1 MVVSIETAVAGPRS
15 VLLLHSFGPYFSPW
29 GETAESFR
37 AELLKQSPDPIDLY
51 EASVFTARFEK
62 PQDELAFIDYLR
74 SLFSGR
80 KLDLIVPIGGP
91 AASFVQHHR
100 PLLFPDTP
108 LLITGVA
115 ERRISKASLTT
126 NDTVVALALDLSA
139 YIGNILRLRPDTA
152 NIAVVIGNSPLEQY
166 WISELRREF
175 LPLTERVTF
184 TWLNNLPFN
193 ELLKRVASLP
203 PRSAIFYFLM
213 AVDVDGVSH
222 VQGQAL
228 KAVREVATAPIFGFG
243 DYELGRGIIGGPL
256 NPTEALARQ
265 AAGVAVRIF
274 NGESPAAID
283 TPPMGFGTWAYDW
296 RELHRWGISES
307 ILPPGSVV
315 RFHEPTL
322 LELYRWQIVLI
333 AIALLGQSL
342 LVTSL
347 LYQRRRRQLAEA
359 ETRQRAHQLARM
371 NRRAVASEMSATIAH
386 ELSQPLTAIL
396 SNAEVAH
403 HLLGEKTLD
412 PKKIQEIVSDIIEED
427 TRASELIG
435 RVRKL
440 LRKDESKLESLDLN
454 ELVESTLRL
463 LHGEVVKREIK
474 VETALAVDLPAAAG
488 DPVQL
493 QQVLLNLL
501 VNAMDAVGS
510 KTPPRRLI
518 SISTRANGRYVEVDI
533 TDSGNGIAADA
544 QKRVFEPF
552 FTTKEQGLGLGLS
565 ICATIVKA
573 HKGNLSIQNNDH
585 GGATAVLSVPSAP
598 ATNGA
603 VGKLNSAV
611 SQGEPA

>member
-1 MVVSIETAVAGPRS
+1 MTSVLGAARVVAILMVVSIETAVAGPRS
-15 VLLLHSFGPYFSPW
+15 VLCYIRSVLTSRHGVKQRRVFARNSLSNRRTRSISMKHRYS
-29 GETAESFR
+29 R
-37 AELLKQSPDPIDLY
+37 HVLKS
-51 EASVFTARFEK
+51 
-62 PQDELAFIDYLR
+62 
-74 SLFSGR
+74 
-80 KLDLIVPIGGP
+80 
-91 AASFVQHHR
+91 
-100 PLLFPDTP
+100 
-108 LLITGVA
+108 
-115 ERRISKASLTT
+115 
-126 NDTVVALALDLSA
+126 
-139 YIGNILRLRPDTA
+139 
-152 NIAVVIGNSPLEQY
+152 
-166 WISELRREF
+166 
-175 LPLTERVTF
+175 
-184 TWLNNLPFN
+184 
-193 ELLKRVASLP
+193 LKRKARL
-203 PRSAIFYFLM
+203 FLM

-222 VQGQAL
+222 IHGQAL

-274 NGESPAAID
+274 SGESPAAID
-283 TPPMGFGTWAYDW
+283 TPPMEFGAWAYDW

-315 RFHEPTL
+315 RFYEPTL

-333 AIALLGQSL
+333 AIAVLGQSL
-342 LVTSL
+342 LITGL
-347 LYQRRRRQLAEA
+347 LHQRRRRQLAEA
-359 ETRQRAHQLARM
+359 EIHQRAHQVARM

-412 PKKIQEIVSDIIEED
+412 PKKIREIVSDIIEED

-440 LRKDESKLESLDLN
+440 LRKDESKLEVVDLN

-474 VETALAVDLPAAAG
+474 VETALTVDLPAAAG
-488 DPVQL
+488 DSVQL

-518 SISTRANGRYVEVDI
+518 SISTRADGRYVEVDV

-552 FTTKEQGLGLGLS
+552 FTTKERGLGLGLS
-565 ICATIVKA
+565 ICATIVRA

-585 GGATAVLSVPSAP
+585 GRNRRACPAFRDRQRGQNRAPVNENSVRSSSSCDC
-598 ATNGA
+598 G
-603 VGKLNSAV
+603 G
-611 SQGEPA
+611 